1 MDFQMQSSSLIV
13 KLNKRLL
20 AFIKKDKYGVNGT
33 ILSIDHLKIKVL
45 NFRSDLNY
53 ALTSEL

>member
-1 MDFQMQSSSLIV
+1 MDFQIQSSSLTV
-13 KLNKRLL
+13 KLNKHLF
-20 AFIKKDKYGVNGT
+20 AFIQKEKYGVNGT
-33 ILSIDHLKIKVL
+33 LSSIDHLKIKVL

>member
-13 KLNKRLL
+13 KLNQRLL